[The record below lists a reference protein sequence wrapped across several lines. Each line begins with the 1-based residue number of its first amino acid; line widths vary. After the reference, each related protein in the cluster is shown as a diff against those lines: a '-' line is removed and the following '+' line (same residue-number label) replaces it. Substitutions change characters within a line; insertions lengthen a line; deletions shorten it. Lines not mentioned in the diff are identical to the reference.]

1 MTTTIKTTSTK
12 RTVLFGLGIG
22 AALGF
27 LVHGSLGVAHADPAP
42 APQPRDDRPGPP
54 PGGGGHHGP
63 PPEAIAACNGKAV
76 DAVCSVTFGG
86 KDHAG
91 TCQNGPDGKGELA
104 CRPNDMPKPPAGG
117 HPHGP
122 PPEAIQACEGKAESA
137 ACSVT
142 HDDHTMEGICRK
154 GPAGKDALHC
164 APSGPPPAPPQK

>member
-1 MTTTIKTTSTK
+1 MTTIAAQSTK
-12 RTVLFGLGIG
+12 RRVLFGLALG
-22 AALGF
+22 AALGA
-27 LVHGSLGVAHADPAP
+27 LAHANIGVAHADLPP

-54 PGGGGHHGP
+54 PGGHHGP
-63 PPEAIAACNGKAV
+63 PPEATAACSGKTV
-76 DAVCSVTFGG
+76 DAACAVTFGG
-86 KDHAG
+86 KSHDG

-142 HDDHTMEGICRK
+142 FGDHTMEGTCRRGPDGK
-154 GPAGKDALHC
+154 GELAC
-164 APSGPPPAPPQK
+164 APSGPPR